1 MVKKKNEKPF
11 SILFS
16 DGALTFETYK
26 DVLLS
31 AR

>member
-1 MVKKKNEKPF
+1 MVKKKKPS

-26 DVLLS
+26 DVHLS